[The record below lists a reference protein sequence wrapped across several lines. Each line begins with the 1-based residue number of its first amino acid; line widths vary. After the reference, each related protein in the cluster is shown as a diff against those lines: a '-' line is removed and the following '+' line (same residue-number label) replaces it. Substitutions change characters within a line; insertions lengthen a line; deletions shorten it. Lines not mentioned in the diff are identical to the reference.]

1 MGKQVVLVVKNLLTN
16 MGDAIDAGSIP
27 GLGRSPGGGND
38 NSLQCSCMKIPRTE
52 EPDRLWECKELDMT
66 EQLSTYTHT
75 RKQRWF
81 NEANLGSPLP
91 CNSRSKL
98 TRLPLSTLQS
108 FPSLYKPQRAR
119 TDWER
124 RVLGEDGRRQGT
136 ASVQGRRC
144 ALVALLPPLFNAS
157 SIFFLSLQ
165 DT

>member
-16 MGDAIDAGSIP
+16 MGDSTNAGSIP
-27 GLGRSPGGGND
+27 GLGRSPGGGNG

-52 EPDRLWECKELDMT
+52 EPDGLWECKELDMT

-91 CNSRSKL
+91 CNCRSKL
-98 TRLPLSTLQS
+98 TRLPLLTLQS
-108 FPSLYKPQRAR
+108 FPSLHKPQRAR

-124 RVLGEDGRRQGT
+124 RVQGEDRHRQGT
-136 ASVQGRRC
+136 ASVQGQEVRSSC
-144 ALVALLPPLFNAS
+144 SSAS
-157 SIFFLSLQ
+157 SF
-165 DT
+165 

>member
-1 MGKQVVLVVKNLLTN
+1 

-124 RVLGEDGRRQGT
+124 RVQGEDGRRQGT